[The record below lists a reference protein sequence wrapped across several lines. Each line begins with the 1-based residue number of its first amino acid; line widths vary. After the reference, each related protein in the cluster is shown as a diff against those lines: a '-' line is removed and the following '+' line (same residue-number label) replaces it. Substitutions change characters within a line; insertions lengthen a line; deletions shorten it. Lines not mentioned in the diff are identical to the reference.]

1 MSGKTA
7 RRGGFT
13 LVEMLAAISTGVIL
27 LGLATMLI
35 AALVKLDK
43 AGRARLAEE
52 SHLDRLARAFRADV
66 HAPTGL
72 GPGAGPA
79 ALTLTLPE
87 GRAVAYRAVAGAV
100 IRVRVVG
107 ADRREDRYPLPARS
121 TARFDPGR
129 DAVGL
134 FVDRAPGRAGL
145 RIDAVLGSDH
155 RFANL
160 GEGRE

>member
-66 HAPTGL
+66 HAATGL
-72 GPGAGPA
+72 APA
-79 ALTLTLPE
+79 APPPPPP
-87 GRAVAYRAVAGAV
+87 R
-100 IRVRVVG
+100 
-107 ADRREDRYPLPARS
+107 
-121 TARFDPGR
+121 
-129 DAVGL
+129 
-134 FVDRAPGRAGL
+134 
-145 RIDAVLGSDH
+145 
-155 RFANL
+155 
-160 GEGRE
+160 